1 MLSNKWVILTV
12 TAFAPLTWGTT
23 YAVTTEL
30 LPPDKPFLAAAI
42 RALPA
47 GLLLFLATRR
57 LPQGSWWWKAS
68 LLGALNIGVFFA
80 LLFVAAHRLPGGVA
94 ATIGAVQP
102 LLVAVMASRWIG
114 ERLTASKIVTAAVG
128 LAGVALLVL
137 QSQARLDAV
146 GVAAA
151 LGGAASMA
159 GGLVLTKKWGQPAA
173 SLAVTSWQLT
183 AGGLLLVP
191 LALFAEGPLPAQ
203 LTGLNV
209 AGYLYLSLIGTA
221 LAYALWFRGLQL
233 LPAFS
238 ASLLGLLSPVVAT
251 AAGWL
256 ALHQQLSPGQTAG
269 ALLILGTLV
278 AANLRRRTTAEQA
291 AAAAGSAGRDSSGAS
306 ARRGSER
313 RSALF
318 RYPARR
324 D

>member
-1 MLSNKWVILTV
+1 M
-12 TAFAPLTWGTT
+12 TAVAPLIWGTT

-30 LPPDKPFLAAAI
+30 LPLDKPFLAAAI

-47 GLLLFLATRR
+47 GLLLFAATRR
-57 LPQGSWWWKAS
+57 LPQGTWWWKAA
-68 LLGALNIGVFFA
+68 LLGALNIGMFFA
-80 LLFVAAHRLPGGVA
+80 LLFIAAHRLPGGVA

-114 ERLTASKIVTAAVG
+114 ERLTSAKIVAAAVG
-128 LAGVALLVL
+128 LAGVVLLVL

-151 LGGAASMA
+151 LGGTASMA
-159 GGLVLTKKWGQPAA
+159 AGVVLAKKWGQPAT

-191 LALFAEGPLPAQ
+191 LALFAEGPLPTQ
-203 LTGLNV
+203 LSALNL
-209 AGYLYLSLIGTA
+209 AGYAYLSLVGTA

-251 AAGWL
+251 ATGWL
-256 ALHQQLSPGQTAG
+256 ILHQQLSPGQTVG

-278 AANLRRRTTAEQA
+278 AANLPRRTTAEPAPAVSCPA
-291 AAAAGSAGRDSSGAS
+291 ARRTAPAGSSRAVNQSRGKPSGT
-306 ARRGSER
+306 ARKIG
-313 RSALF
+313 
-318 RYPARR
+318 
-324 D
+324 

>member
-1 MLSNKWVILTV
+1 MILAA

-30 LPPDKPFLAAAI
+30 LPPDKPFLAAAV

-47 GLLLFLATRR
+47 GLLLLLATRR
-57 LPQGSWWWKAS
+57 LPQGAWWWKTA
-68 LLGALNIGVFFA
+68 LLGALNIGMFFA

-102 LLVAVMASRWIG
+102 LLVAVLASRWIG
-114 ERLTASKIVTAAVG
+114 ERLTTAKVAAATMG

-137 QSQARLDAV
+137 QAQARLDAL

-151 LGGAASMA
+151 LGGTASMA
-159 GGLVLTKKWGQPAA
+159 AGLVLTKKWGQPAT

-183 AGGLLLVP
+183 VGGLLLVP
-191 LALFAEGPLPAQ
+191 LALFAEGPLPTQ
-203 LTGLNV
+203 LTGLNM
-209 AGYLYLSLIGTA
+209 AGYVYLSLVGTA
-221 LAYALWFRGLQL
+221 LAYVLWFRGLQL

-251 AAGWL
+251 VTGWL
-256 ALHQQLSPGQTAG
+256 VLHQQLSPGQTTG

-278 AANLRRRTTAEQA
+278 AANLRRRRTPEHTPA
-291 AAAAGSAGRDSSGAS
+291 AAD
-306 ARRGSER
+306 RGISR
-313 RSALF
+313 PTR
-318 RYPARR
+318 
-324 D
+324 

>member
-1 MLSNKWVILTV
+1 VLSNKWIILAA

-47 GLLLFLATRR
+47 GLLLLLATRR
-57 LPQGSWWWKAS
+57 LPQGVWWWKAS
-68 LLGALNIGVFFA
+68 ALGALNIGVFFA
-80 LLFVAAHRLPGGVA
+80 LLFVAAHRLPGGAA

-114 ERLTASKIVTAAVG
+114 ERLTAAKIAAAAVG

-159 GGLVLTKKWGQPAA
+159 GGLVLTKKWGQPA

-203 LTGLNV
+203 LSGLNV
-209 AGYLYLSLIGTA
+209 AGYAYLSLAGTA

-238 ASLLGLLSPVVAT
+238 ASLLGLLSPLVAT
-251 AAGWL
+251 ATGWL
-256 ALHQQLSPGQTAG
+256 VLHQQLSPGQTAG
-269 ALLILGTLV
+269 AVLILGTLV

-291 AAAAGSAGRDSSGAS
+291 VRTPSEALPSSRQAALRPV
-306 ARRGSER
+306 RGTPR
-313 RSALF
+313 IR
-318 RYPARR
+318 P
-324 D
+324 

>member
-1 MLSNKWVILTV
+1 M

-47 GLLLFLATRR
+47 GLLLLLATRR
-57 LPQGSWWWKAS
+57 LPQGAWWWKAS
-68 LLGALNIGVFFA
+68 LLGALNIGMFFA
-80 LLFVAAHRLPGGVA
+80 LLFFAAHRLPGGVA

-114 ERLTASKIVTAAVG
+114 ERLTAAKVAAAAVG

-137 QSQARLDAV
+137 QSQGSLDAA

-191 LALFAEGPLPAQ
+191 LALLAEGPLPAQ

-209 AGYLYLSLIGTA
+209 AGYVYLSLVGTA

-251 AAGWL
+251 ATGWL
-256 ALHQQLSPGQTAG
+256 VLHQQLSPGQTGG

-278 AANLRRRTTAEQA
+278 AANLRRRSGRQIASGSAPAIRTSAG
-291 AAAAGSAGRDSSGAS
+291 AGSS
-306 ARRGSER
+306 
-313 RSALF
+313 
-318 RYPARR
+318 
-324 D
+324 

>member
-1 MLSNKWVILTV
+1 MLSNRWVILIT

-30 LPPDKPFLAAAI
+30 LPPDKPFLAAAV

-47 GLLLFLATRR
+47 GLLLLLATRR
-57 LPQGSWWWKAS
+57 LPQGAWWWKTA
-68 LLGALNIGVFFA
+68 LLGALNIGMFFA

-102 LLVAVMASRWIG
+102 LLVAVLASRWIG
-114 ERLTASKIVTAAVG
+114 ERLTTAKVAAATMG

-137 QSQARLDAV
+137 QAQARLDAL

-151 LGGAASMA
+151 LGGTASMA
-159 GGLVLTKKWGQPAA
+159 AGLVLTKKWGQPAT

-183 AGGLLLVP
+183 VGGLLLVP
-191 LALFAEGPLPAQ
+191 LALFAEGPLPTQ
-203 LTGLNV
+203 LTGLNM
-209 AGYLYLSLIGTA
+209 AGYVYLSLVGTA
-221 LAYALWFRGLQL
+221 LAYVLWFRGLQL

-251 AAGWL
+251 VTGWL
-256 ALHQQLSPGQTAG
+256 VLHQQLSPGQTTG

-278 AANLRRRTTAEQA
+278 AANLRRRRTAEHSPA
-291 AAAAGSAGRDSSGAS
+291 AADREISRPT
-306 ARRGSER
+306 R
-313 RSALF
+313 
-318 RYPARR
+318 
-324 D
+324 